1 MNVIFHYP
9 ETQEGMDNLSLAVSK
24 VHSEFVIN
32 YLNKKPY
39 LNADKEKIISEII
52 SKKYL

>member
-9 ETQEGMDNLSLAVSK
+9 KTQEGMDNLSSAVSK
-24 VHSEFVIN
+24 VHYQFVIN

-39 LNADKEKIISEII
+39 FKTDKEKIVTEII
-52 SKKYL
+52 SGK

>member
-9 ETQEGMDNLSLAVSK
+9 ETQEGIDNLSSSVSK
-24 VHSEFVIN
+24 VHYQFVIN

-39 LNADKEKIISEII
+39 LKANKEKIISEII
-52 SKKYL
+52 SEK

>member
-1 MNVIFHYP
+1 MDVIFHYP
-9 ETQEGMDNLSLAVSK
+9 ETQEAIDNLSKTVSK

-39 LNADKEKIISEII
+39 LKTDKEKIVSEII
-52 SKKYL
+52 SGK